1 MSTFSIAGIQLELKH
16 TNNKELVL
24 SKISNTLKRYPWVN
38 MVVLSELAVGGS
50 SRSKEFSFDN
60 NIEYFKELAA
70 KNDIWLIPGT
80 FYHHSVNKIMN
91 VAPVIS
97 NKGEVIELCSK
108 IYPFLPYENGI
119 TGGKDTCVF
128 EIENVG
134 TFGIQICYDLW
145 FPETSRS
152 LAMKGAQI
160 IIHPSLTDTCDRNEE
175 RIMARATAIQQQCFY
190 FDINAAGEQGCGQSI
205 VIGPEGQVM
214 TELGSSEEVCLIE
227 IDLEEV
233 NRVRRRGIKG
243 LGQPIK
249 SFRDNPFVNDDWNK
263 HYLDTLGKLELPKK
277 LNQEEG

>member
-50 SRSKEFSFDN
+50 SRSEEFSFDN
-60 NIEYFKELAA
+60 NIEYFKKLAA

>member
-97 NKGEVIELCSK
+97 NKGEVIELCPK

>member
-80 FYHHSVNKIMN
+80 FYHHSDNKIMN

>member
-50 SRSKEFSFDN
+50 SRSEEFSFDN